1 MGDAHVLKDRLEQ
14 PLERSSLDE
23 SLRGLLIQ
31 RDLSE
36 GHGARPEAT
45 RMLLLVL
52 SVLALELS
60 SSLFFLIL
68 DLRVLGTFVLG
79 THLRPSLGL
88 GLRDWQLK
96 LENHWHLL
104 SLRT

>member
-23 SLRGLLIQ
+23 SVRGRLVPL
-31 RDLSE
+31 DLSE

-45 RMLLLVL
+45 GMLLLVR

-60 SSLFFLIL
+60 SSLLFLAL

-79 THLRPSLGL
+79 AHLRPSLGL
-88 GLRDWQLK
+88 GLRDW
-96 LENHWHLL
+96 
-104 SLRT
+104 